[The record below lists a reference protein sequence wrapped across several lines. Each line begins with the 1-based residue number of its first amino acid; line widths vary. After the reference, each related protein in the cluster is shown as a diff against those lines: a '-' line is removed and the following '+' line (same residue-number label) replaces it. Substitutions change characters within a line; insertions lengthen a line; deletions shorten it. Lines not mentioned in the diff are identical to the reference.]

1 MSPQYR
7 FALAFF
13 NEDGTSL
20 GQFPLEV
27 DFEPA
32 TEWTRFLAARRRSL
46 RCYDSTGQARI
57 EPTWHST
64 ESAPYVEGFSVEL
77 PGDGDGSG
85 KLLGTFGASYFVEKA
100 QFVASRL
107 IAAGELSP
115 AGRFFYL
122 PLAYPLAESLETSKA
137 PFTAREV
144 MPSLDI
150 GELCLEERRRGTT
163 ALGTMGEDDMPVFM
177 PRQVLDEVSA
187 LARRAGSKET
197 GGVLIGHLYRDP
209 DEPEI
214 FAEITAQVHAR
225 KAQAESNKLTFTAET
240 WTDVRAALE
249 LRREGEIWLGYWHS
263 HPVAEW
269 CKKCPPEKRKACVLS
284 RDFFSAADR
293 ALQRAVFPRAY
304 SVALVI
310 NMAGKGDLNFSLFGW
325 NQGVIAARGFY
336 VNPEK

>member
-20 GQFPLEV
+20 GQFPFEV

-32 TEWTRFLAARRRSL
+32 TEWTRFLAARRRAL
-46 RCYDSTGQARI
+46 KWYLGTEQARI
-57 EPTWHST
+57 EPAWHST
-64 ESAPYVEGFSVEL
+64 EKAPYVEGFSVEL
-77 PGDGDGSG
+77 PGGGDGDGSG
-85 KLLGTFGASYFVEKA
+85 KLLGTFGASYFAEKA
-100 QFVASRL
+100 QLVASRL

-122 PLAYPLAESLETSKA
+122 PLAYPLAESLERPKA

-150 GELCLEERRRGTT
+150 GELRLEERRLGAT
-163 ALGTMGEDDMPVFM
+163 ASGTMSEDDMPLFM
-177 PRQVLDEVSA
+177 SRRVLDEVSA
-187 LARRAGSKET
+187 LAHRAGSMET

-225 KAQAESNKLTFTAET
+225 TAQAESNKLTLTAET
-240 WTDVRAALE
+240 WTDVSSALE
-249 LRREGEIWLGYWHS
+249 L
-263 HPVAEW
+263 
-269 CKKCPPEKRKACVLS
+269 
-284 RDFFSAADR
+284 
-293 ALQRAVFPRAY
+293 
-304 SVALVI
+304 
-310 NMAGKGDLNFSLFGW
+310 
-325 NQGVIAARGFY
+325 
-336 VNPEK
+336 